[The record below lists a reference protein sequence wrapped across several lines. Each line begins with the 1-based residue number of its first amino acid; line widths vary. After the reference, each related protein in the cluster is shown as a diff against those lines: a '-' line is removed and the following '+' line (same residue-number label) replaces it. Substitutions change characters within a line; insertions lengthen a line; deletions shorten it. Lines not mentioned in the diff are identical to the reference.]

1 MNRTP
6 VLGTM
11 QTLPVLDTR
20 AEEVLLGSES
30 EPIPLPLEEAP
41 EELGDRVRVFVYAD
55 RDGAWRATTRRPHA
69 TLGGFAC
76 MRCVAVT
83 RAGAFMDWGL
93 DKDLYIPPHAQ
104 AQRIIEGKDYVV
116 SVQLDRKQERL
127 IGTTH
132 LASYFDYDVAHLRE
146 GNAVTILVYGHTEA
160 GVQVVVDQR
169 HRGLVHHDDTRGP
182 MPIGTERTAYIRN
195 IRGDNRLDIVLERR
209 SKAGILDVQDVIH
222 DALVAAGGSLPLH
235 DRSTP
240 AEIERRLGM
249 SKKAFK
255 RGVGGLYKA
264 RRIVLRDD
272 GIALAEPED
281 AG

>member
-1 MNRTP
+1 M
-6 VLGTM
+6 
-11 QTLPVLDTR
+11 
-20 AEEVLLGSES
+20 
-30 EPIPLPLEEAP
+30 
-41 EELGDRVRVFVYAD
+41 
-55 RDGAWRATTRRPHA
+55 
-69 TLGGFAC
+69 
-76 MRCVAVT
+76 
-83 RAGAFMDWGL
+83 
-93 DKDLYIPPHAQ
+93 
-104 AQRIIEGKDYVV
+104 
-116 SVQLDRKQERL
+116 
-127 IGTTH
+127 
-132 LASYFDYDVAHLRE
+132 
-146 GNAVTILVYGHTEA
+146 
-160 GVQVVVDQR
+160 QVVVDQR